1 MTVITVLIKTLN
13 GDLIEIHHESQL
25 GFDRFIDKVYDELPD
40 IPCGCLVLQRIVS
53 EDHVRSMFHRV
64 LEELHDLFQR
74 MSKPMLD
81 DLPYKERVTRVMD
94 GDYFFAVADLSN
106 VKPVVFLDREI
117 LMIFEDQ
124 TPLVLQPFYMEF
136 YSTVEY
142 DQNGDYQY
150 LYEGPSLYFDKKH
163 HLFALEDTFEEDEYK
178 GRPVYYATGRTKWF
192 LSVIECLESIPNA
205 RFPQNEETLIS
216 IRKQIDSIRTQI

>member
-13 GDLIEIHHESQL
+13 GDLLEIHHESQL
-25 GFDRFIDKVYDELPD
+25 GFDRFIDKVYDEIPD
-40 IPCGCLVLQRIVS
+40 IPYGCLVLRRAVS
-53 EDHVRSMFHRV
+53 DDYPRSMFHRV
-64 LEELHDLFQR
+64 LEELHDLFER

-94 GDYFFAVADLSN
+94 GDYFFAVADPSI
-106 VKPVVFLDREI
+106 VKPVVFIDREI
-117 LMIFEDQ
+117 RMICEDQ

-150 LYEGPSLYFDKKH
+150 LYEGPSLFFDKKH
-163 HLFALEDTFEEDEYK
+163 HLFALQDTCIEVNLFQATY
-178 GRPVYYATGRTKWF
+178 RPTSHTKWF